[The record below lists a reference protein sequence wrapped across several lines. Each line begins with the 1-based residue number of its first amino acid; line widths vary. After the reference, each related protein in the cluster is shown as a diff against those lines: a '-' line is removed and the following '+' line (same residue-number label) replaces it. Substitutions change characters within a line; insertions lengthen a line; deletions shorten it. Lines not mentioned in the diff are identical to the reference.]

1 MSTLVYKNVTIGN
14 FGVPVVK
21 YETGSNAPVDA
32 SEGKKR
38 HYHRGS
44 PLFLSHKPPPKTHKE
59 LEGLSFSF
67 SKDGGRQNMD
77 FLVKSALAQETPK
90 SESYDFG
97 QANIK
102 VIGVGGAGN
111 NMVSWLYKK
120 GIKGAEI
127 IVINTDKQHV
137 DISEGDKKFMIG
149 KDLTRG
155 LGCGGFPQKGAE
167 AAQESLMQIKETLRG
182 SDMVF
187 VCAGM
192 GGGTGTGAAP
202 VVASVAKEMGSIVIG
217 TVTMPFGIERARI
230 DKAEFGLQQL
240 RQVSDTV
247 VVIDNNRLVQIA
259 GNLPIQQA
267 FAVANELVST
277 MIKGIVETIAVPSLV
292 NLDYADVKAI
302 MTNGGVAAIGVGSSD
317 TNNRV
322 EEAVKGALANP
333 LLDISYKGATGALIH
348 VWGGPDMTL
357 EEINHV
363 GELVTSEMDEDANV
377 IWGARV
383 SEDMKGKLMVMT
395 IITGVSSPWILGKS
409 DPRRAS
415 PQSKRLNDELGIE
428 ML

>member
-1 MSTLVYKNVTIGN
+1 
-14 FGVPVVK
+14 
-21 YETGSNAPVDA
+21 
-32 SEGKKR
+32 
-38 HYHRGS
+38 
-44 PLFLSHKPPPKTHKE
+44 
-59 LEGLSFSF
+59 
-67 SKDGGRQNMD
+67 MD
-77 FLVKSALAQETPK
+77 FLVKSALTQETQQQ
-90 SESYDFG
+90 EGYDFG

-120 GIKGAEI
+120 GIKGAEVI
-127 IVINTDKQHV
+127 ICNTDKQHV
-137 DISEGDKKFMIG
+137 DISEGDKKFLIG

-167 AAQESLMQIKETLRG
+167 AAQESLMQIKETMRG
-182 SDMVF
+182 CDMVF

-202 VVASVAKEMGSIVIG
+202 VVASVAKEMGAIVIG
-217 TVTMPFGIERARI
+217 TVTMPFNIERTRI

-240 RQVSDTV
+240 RQVADTV

-259 GNLPIQQA
+259 GNLPVQQS
-267 FAVANELVST
+267 FAVANELVAT
-277 MIKGIVETIAVPSLV
+277 MIKGIVETIAIPSLV

-322 EEAVKGALANP
+322 DEAVRGALSNP

-348 VWGGPDMTL
+348 VWGGPDLTL
-357 EEINHV
+357 DEISRV
-363 GELVTSEMDEDANV
+363 GELVTETMDEDANI

-395 IITGVSSPWILGKS
+395 IITGVHSPWILGKNNPKEVS
-409 DPRRAS
+409 T
-415 PQSKRLNDELGIE
+415 QTKQINNELGIE
-428 ML
+428 MI